1 MTLHT
6 LRPRILVALVVA
18 AVLLGL
24 GAAAGWE
31 AARAQHVHS
40 HMAMNKPGWLLRLA
54 PDARPAAIERQLRG
68 FDTTMAEVAYRYTEM
83 YWGGVDGN
91 WDYAAHQAQNLT
103 TAFTLGLERR
113 PEYRKNA
120 DALFLKGAF
129 PPVMEAIKAR
139 GLHHLPRGGVAPVHQ
154 DRRADRAPEPAGE
167 GLTLRASA
175 GTRPGR
181 GAPRPSADPRSSA

>member
-1 MTLHT
+1 MQTQPEEMHADEDDAT
-6 LRPRILVALVVA
+6 TMDEK
-18 AVLLGL
+18 

-129 PPVMEAIKAR
+129 PPVMEAIKAK
-139 GLHHLPRGGVAPVHQ
+139 
-154 DRRADRAPEPAGE
+154 DPELFKQRVDA
-167 GLTLRASA
+167 LRAACTTCHAAESHPFIKI
-175 GTRPGR
+175 GVPTVRLNPLVK
-181 GAPRPSADPRSSA
+181 D

>member
-113 PEYRKNA
+113 HLVA
-120 DALFLKGAF
+120 DGGRRH
-129 PPVMEAIKAR
+129 VHAR
-139 GLHHLPRGGVAPVHQ
+139 GLGHEAGPHGLRRVDVSLHHRPEDGGLAFVEHLPLPAVSGPYRCNPWVAV
-154 DRRADRAPEPAGE
+154 DCTEC
-167 GLTLRASA
+167 
-175 GTRPGR
+175 
-181 GAPRPSADPRSSA
+181 